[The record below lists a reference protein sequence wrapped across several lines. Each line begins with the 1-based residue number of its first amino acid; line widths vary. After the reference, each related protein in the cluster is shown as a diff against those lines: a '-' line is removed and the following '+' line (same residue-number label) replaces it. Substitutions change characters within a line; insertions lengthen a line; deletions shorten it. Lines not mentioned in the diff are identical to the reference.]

1 MKVVHYYNVRN
12 QGRFASRIDLVRRQ
26 MRDGEQQALCLDK
39 PVRLTPRQRL
49 VAAMVRMGVAR

>member
-1 MKVVHYYNVRN
+1 MKTAHYYNVRHE
-12 QGRFASRIDLVRRQ
+12 GRFASRIDLVRRQ

-49 VAAMVRMGVAR
+49 VAAMVKMGMVK